1 MAETE
6 SRKKDISREF
16 IKEKVL
22 NKELVEVQW
31 SFLWELNSLKKEIE
45 SFKDFSI
52 LWSEDTSPDNEN
64 QEENIFWLNEIM
76 KLLFNNKW

>member
-22 NKELVEVQW
+22 NKELVEVQ
-31 SFLWELNSLKKEIE
+31 
-45 SFKDFSI
+45 
-52 LWSEDTSPDNEN
+52 
-64 QEENIFWLNEIM
+64 
-76 KLLFNNKW
+76 